1 MSMKSLMIGEAYVGE
16 GVDAAHLNLMLGLR
30 DGPVGQAFAN
40 ALAAPRMG
48 YIPFMAVVRPN
59 VPATPATLFVSKGDL
74 RGPVHEKLVWGP
86 AQLGVARGIT
96 EALVEG
102 DLPAEAEHDW
112 VAIAAVWVNWDA
124 ADADAVY
131 SNNHQ
136 ATRMAVRRALSTASE
151 RETLTRFAS
160 HPLNSYYQPKD

>member
-1 MSMKSLMIGEAYVGE
+1 MRAMMIGESYVGE
-16 GVDAAHLNLMLGLR
+16 GIDAAHLNLMLGPR

-74 RGPVHEKLVWGP
+74 RGPKHENLVWGP

-102 DLPAEAEHDW
+102 DLPPEAEHGW
-112 VAIAAVWVNWDA
+112 VAIAAVWVSWDA
-124 ADADAVY
+124 SDADAVY
-131 SNNHQ
+131 RNNHQ
-136 ATRMAVRRALSTASE
+136 ATRLAVRRALSTESE
-151 RETLTRFAS
+151 RETLARYAS
-160 HPLNSYYQPKD
+160 RPLNSYYQPKD